1 MSKYLKT
8 LLRGTLPENELELL
22 YSSYDIIGDIA
33 IIKIPEVLLN
43 YKHVIGMA
51 LLKNIKN
58 LKTVLIQSDS
68 VSGEYRLRGVDFIA
82 GDERYLTIYKEFGCK
97 FLVNVATSYFSPR
110 LSTER
115 LRLSNLVNANELVL
129 NMFAGVGTFS
139 VVMAKKTPL
148 KVVNLDSNLDAHV
161 LSIINSK
168 INGVEQQITSL
179 HGDARNILQSKNY
192 LNNFDRILLPLPE
205 KAHEFLDVALSC
217 LKPSGGIL
225 HFFSH
230 VKSDTKKN
238 VVFESEKYIKKLF
251 SYFPCD
257 YQISHTQI
265 VRDVAPRIYQI
276 VTDLVIDRQ

>member
-1 MSKYLKT
+1 M
-8 LLRGTLPENELELL
+8 
-22 YSSYDIIGDIA
+22 
-33 IIKIPEVLLN
+33 
-43 YKHVIGMA
+43 
-51 LLKNIKN
+51 KN
-58 LKTVLIQSDS
+58 LKTVLLQRSS
-68 VSGEYRLRGVDFIA
+68 VSGEYRLRGLEVIA
-82 GDERYLTIYKEFGCK
+82 GDEKYVTYYREYGCK

-115 LRLSNLVNANELVL
+115 LRISNLVSPGEIVV

-139 VVMAKKTPL
+139 IVMVKKKPL
-148 KVVNLDSNLDAHV
+148 QVVNLDSNLDAHV
-161 LSIINSK
+161 LSMINSK
-168 INGVEQQITSL
+168 INGVEQQILSL
-179 HGDARNILQSKNY
+179 HGDARIILQSKNY
-192 LNNFDRILLPLPE
+192 LNYFDRILLPLPE

-238 VVFESEKYIKKLF
+238 VIFESEKYIKKLLSDF
-251 SYFPCD
+251 ACD

-276 VTDLVIDRQ
+276 VTDLLIYRR